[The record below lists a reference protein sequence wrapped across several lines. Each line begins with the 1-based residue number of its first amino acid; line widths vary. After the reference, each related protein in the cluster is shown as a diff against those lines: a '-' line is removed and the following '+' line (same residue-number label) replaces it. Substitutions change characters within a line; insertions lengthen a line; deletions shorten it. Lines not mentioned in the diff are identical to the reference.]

1 MGNTLSR
8 CFGKRE
14 KPKVTKTS
22 KSKRKSKLTALEIA
36 MFSEAPKKN
45 TYMGLPLEDQT
56 ASNVSNFGM
65 SLLWHECLSKGSFTS
80 ENV

>member
-14 KPKVTKTS
+14 KPKATKTS

-36 MFSEAPKKN
+36 MFAEAPKEN

-56 ASNVSNFGM
+56 AYNVSNFRM
-65 SLLWHECLSKGSFTS
+65 CLI
-80 ENV
+80 